1 MPALATSKLANT
13 QYHPSYIPVAVFA
26 GGTAGVGHAM
36 AEALARYTSGR
47 IHIILI
53 GQNEAAATRILS
65 GLTKSPGGDAC
76 KREFVKCNASEMKN
90 VRKTCAELRARLERI
105 NHLVLSAGF
114 NSTVWA
120 GETKEGLDY
129 HLSLRYYSRCVY
141 IQELVT
147 LLTAAADLGQDA
159 RVMTVLGGGL
169 ALPLV
174 TKDINN
180 SQARGG
186 AYECLKGITA
196 SIAGIRAGTISAGYN
211 DALVIWF
218 AAQYPR
224 LAFIHIHPGM
234 VRTPEFNKGLN
245 LGWAL
250 TPVAWAIQSLID
262 ISVAVSQDECA
273 EYMLYALLDPTHTRG
288 VFLHQ
293 RHGDLVSGRVFDA
306 VEEISSEERKVRL
319 PRWIRGMSMNPC
331 LTHAGLRQWRKDE
344 GIWGFGCGG
353 AHYM

>member
-1 MPALATSKLANT
+1 MPALATAQLANT

-36 AEALARYTSGR
+36 TEALARYTSGR
-47 IHIILI
+47 IHIVLI
-53 GQNEAAATRILS
+53 GQNEAAATRILA
-65 GLTKSPGGDAC
+65 GLTKSSGGDAC
-76 KREFVKCNASEMKN
+76 KREFVKCDASEMKN

-105 NHLVLSAGF
+105 NYLVLSAGF

-129 HLSLRYYSRCVY
+129 HLSLRCYSRFVY

-169 ALPLV
+169 GLPLV

-180 SQARGG
+180 SLARGS

-250 TPVAWAIQSLID
+250 TPVAWAIQSLIN

-273 EYMLYALLDPTHTRG
+273 EYMPRGTH
-288 VFLHQ
+288 
-293 RHGDLVSGRVFDA
+293 
-306 VEEISSEERKVRL
+306 
-319 PRWIRGMSMNPC
+319 P
-331 LTHAGLRQWRKDE
+331 
-344 GIWGFGCGG
+344 
-353 AHYM
+353 

>member
-129 HLSLRYYSRCVY
+129 HLSLRYYSRFVY

-169 ALPLV
+169 GLPLV

-250 TPVAWAIQSLID
+250 TPVAWAIQSLIN

-273 EYMLYALLDPTHTRG
+273 EYMLYALLDPTHTHG

-293 RHGDLVSGRVFDA
+293 RHGDLVSGRVFDV
-306 VEEISSEERKVRL
+306 VEEISSEERKGFVN
-319 PRWIRGMSMNPC
+319 GVKMKGYGGSD
-331 LTHAGLRQWRKDE
+331 AADDE
-344 GIWGFGCGG
+344 ANEHVIPPP
-353 AHYM
+353 